1 MKKIAMAITGASGAI
16 YAIGLLEKLLEYK
29 IELHL
34 VLSDAAS
41 VVFAT
46 ELDIKLPKETTK
58 RQEFFCKKFNVDA
71 QKLNVYH
78 NKDWFSPI
86 ASGSANLD
94 AMLIVPA
101 SSGSLSAIAN
111 GASNNLIERGADV
124 FLKERRKLIL
134 LTRETPLNQI
144 HLENM
149 LKITQMGGI
158 VMPASPGFYN
168 KPTKI
173 NQLVDFIIARILTQ
187 LGLEQNLLPEWG
199 SRQS

>member
-16 YAIGLLEKLLEYK
+16 YAVNLLKELLK
-29 IELHL
+29 KDLQINL
-34 VLSDAAS
+34 VLSDAAAI
-41 VVFAT
+41 VFAT
-46 ELDIKLPKETTK
+46 ELEMELPENIKE
-58 RQEFFCKKFNVDA
+58 REVFFHKKFEADA
-71 QKLNVYH
+71 KKLKLYD

-86 ASGSANLD
+86 ASGSAQLD
-94 AMLIVPA
+94 AMLVVPA
-101 SSGSLSAIAN
+101 SSGTISAIAQ

-158 VMPASPGFYN
+158 IMPASPGFYH

-173 NQLVDFIIARILTQ
+173 SDLVDFIVSRILAQ
-187 LGLEQNLLPEWG
+187 LGLEQNLTKEWG
-199 SRQS
+199 I

>member
-16 YAIGLLEKLLEYK
+16 YAVNLLKELLK
-29 IELHL
+29 KDLQINL
-34 VLSDAAS
+34 VLSDAAAI
-41 VVFAT
+41 VFAT
-46 ELDIKLPKETTK
+46 ELEMELPENIKE
-58 RQEFFCKKFNVDA
+58 REVFFHKKFEVDA
-71 QKLNVYH
+71 KKLKLYD

-86 ASGSANLD
+86 ASGSAQLD
-94 AMLIVPA
+94 AMLVVPA
-101 SSGSLSAIAN
+101 SSGTISAIAQ

-158 VMPASPGFYN
+158 IMPASPGFYH

-173 NQLVDFIIARILTQ
+173 SDLVDFIVSRILAQ
-187 LGLEQNLLPEWG
+187 LGLEQNLTKEWG
-199 SRQS
+199 I

>member
-1 MKKIAMAITGASGAI
+1 MAITGASGAI
-16 YAIGLLEKLLEYK
+16 YAIGLLERLLEYQ

-46 ELDIKLPKETTK
+46 ELDIKLPKKITK
-58 RQEFFCKKFNVDA
+58 RQEFFCEKFNADA

-111 GASNNLIERGADV
+111 GSSNNLIERGADV

-158 VMPASPGFYN
+158 IMPASPGFYN

-173 NQLVDFIIARILTQ
+173 DQLVDFIVARILSQ
-187 LGLEQNLLPEWG
+187 LGLEQKLLPEWG
-199 SRQS
+199 SKT